1 MRRQIVSVCNAVSYN
16 TNCQASSNLQW
27 YECCHLTWFTI
38 RSISIISRMTSAVV
52 SSLGIIADGIGTALV
67 GIYGTFVNVYKNSL
81 LSIYGY
87 INQRKNTR
95 NSWLVPTPENKNT
108 EDSGWKWPHTSISQ
122 FRIRSTTS
130 WTWYL
135 KCQMIHLFY
144 LFISMPIQIDYT
156 KTDVKT
162 VKNIRTVERVET
174 ALKVWNFKAS
184 GYLGTWN
191 RL

>member
-1 MRRQIVSVCNAVSYN
+1 MRRQIVSVCVCNAVSYN
-16 TNCQASSNLQW
+16 TNCQASSNLPW

-38 RSISIISRMTSAVV
+38 RYISIISRMTSAVV

-122 FRIRSTTS
+122 FQFDPELRGHDILNVK
-130 WTWYL
+130 WFIYFI
-135 KCQMIHLFY
+135 CLF
-144 LFISMPIQIDYT
+144 LCPFKLTIQKLT
-156 KTDVKT
+156 
-162 VKNIRTVERVET
+162 
-174 ALKVWNFKAS
+174 
-184 GYLGTWN
+184 
-191 RL
+191 